1 MAVRRIKHLS
11 KGYAA
16 LLVDP
21 KVQADLKRRAQRI
34 ADAAG
39 GDVVAESSTPRRRA
53 RASVIAP
60 NGDPGN
66 RILRNLDSGR

>member
-34 ADAAG
+34 AAAAG

-53 RASVIAP
+53 RAAVSAP
-60 NGDPGN
+60 NVDPGN
-66 RILRNLDSGR
+66 RILRNLDAGR